1 MIKKFL
7 IDGAGH
13 ELLEIEIM
21 RGKQFKSK
29 QANKV
34 VTGMITSQ
42 NVDIYNDFKNHCL
55 HIVLSSH
62 PHMCVSI

>member
-42 NVDIYNDFKNHCL
+42 NVDI
-55 HIVLSSH
+55 
-62 PHMCVSI
+62 